1 MISVSASQGMQSYLL
16 KSINI
21 LLASDLRSQYM
32 GSPSRRDGVALGET
46 GDVFVFFAIS
56 GTYPTSPPLDL
67 THAVSSNVTATE

>member
-1 MISVSASQGMQSYLL
+1 
-16 KSINI
+16 
-21 LLASDLRSQYM
+21 M